1 MRAIDGFGRPI
12 NYLRVSVTDRCNLRC
27 IYCMPAAGVQQREMS
42 EILTFEEIETVVRT
56 AAELSISKIRL
67 TGGEPLVRLGIV
79 DLVAMLAQVPGID
92 DLSMTTNGTL
102 LADKAEALAIAG
114 LNRVNVS
121 LDTLKPDRFHYI
133 TRRGKL
139 DDVLQGIEAA
149 KIAGLKPVK
158 INMVVVRGV
167 NEDEVVDFARLTV
180 DEGWHVRYI
189 EMMPIGGDLTWSG
202 DDHVPVHEI
211 QTWITEAIGP
221 LQPAAMKRG
230 NGPARYYHIAGS
242 EKGTIGFISPVTEH
256 FCDQCNRLR
265 LTADGRLRPCL
276 LSDVEL
282 DLRSILRSNASMESI
297 RESLKESI
305 RLKPRQHC
313 LEEHIAPHG
322 RAMSEIGG

>member
-1 MRAIDGFGRPI
+1 MRAIDDFGRPI

-27 IYCMPAAGVQQREMS
+27 IYCMPAAGVQQQEMS

-56 AAELSISKIRL
+56 AAGLGISKIRL
-67 TGGEPLVRLGIV
+67 TGGESLARLGIV

-102 LADKAEALAIAG
+102 LADKAEALALAG
-114 LNRVNVS
+114 LNRVNIS

-149 KIAGLKPVK
+149 KSAGLKPVK
-158 INMVVVRGV
+158 INMVMVRGL
-167 NEDEVVDFARLTV
+167 NEDEVVDFAQLTV

-202 DDHVPVHEI
+202 DDHVPIHEI
-211 QTWITEAIGP
+211 QTWITETMGS
-221 LQPAAMKRG
+221 LQPAGMKQG
-230 NGPARYYHIAGS
+230 NGPARYYRIAGS
-242 EKGTIGFISPVTEH
+242 DKGTIGFISPVTEH

-276 LSDVEL
+276 LSEVEL
-282 DLRSILRSNASMESI
+282 DLRSILRSNAGMESI
-297 RESLKESI
+297 RESLKEAI

-313 LEEHIAPHG
+313 LEEHIAPQG